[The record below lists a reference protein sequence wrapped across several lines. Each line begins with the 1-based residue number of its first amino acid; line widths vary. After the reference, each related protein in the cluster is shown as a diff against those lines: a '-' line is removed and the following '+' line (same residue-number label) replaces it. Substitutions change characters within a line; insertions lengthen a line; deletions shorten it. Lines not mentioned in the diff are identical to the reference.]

1 MHAEVVQP
9 HVDVNMQNLRT
20 NVPKYDTAELGRQW
34 SEARKVF
41 EELDELDVPCA
52 MTMSSRQIIFQ
63 TMRAMGA
70 KTALDIGTFTGL
82 SALTMALADTGYWQ
96 RYGRRNKPRD
106 LMHLAGVRDRV
117 EFAQA
122 DSVNL
127 LKVTQRQFDF
137 ISIDGWHEAH
147 QVYKEIPLAIEA
159 LKPNGILFLDDVQVN
174 GPPPEHDHIKGP
186 LLAIERLLLEKLQIK
201 LTPVHRALDKK
212 KVAIAFIT
220 RNCQ

>member
-1 MHAEVVQP
+1 
-9 HVDVNMQNLRT
+9 
-20 NVPKYDTAELGRQW
+20 
-34 SEARKVF
+34 
-41 EELDELDVPCA
+41 

-82 SALTMALADTGYWQ
+82 SALTMALAVGEGGHVMTCDVEDANSDTGYWQ